1 MGFGEKL
8 VQRLGEYGKLGKSFR
23 EAVGESFC
31 RAERLSFSVSEWIA
45 FGLSQPIG
53 IAQLVRLTQP
63 IGKPFDIGQRFAQS
77 LGKPFRVAESF
88 SVSERIAVSLA
99 QRVAFGI
106 GQCIPVGQRLG
117 LDVGKSFPVGQR
129 FWQCSAEHLRQRLDP
144 LRKPTAVGERPAKS
158 IGDAAAQWF
167 RLRLAPATK
176 QCPEFCIEQPV
187 QRIVECQPQPIGQQP
202 KSSLVI
208 IDRLGF
214 IQCRVGIIR
223 RIAIEFRPAVLHTG

>member
-1 MGFGEKL
+1 LGFGEKL

-106 GQCIPVGQRLG
+106 GQPLG
-117 LDVGKSFPVGQR
+117 IGER
-129 FWQCSAEHLRQRLDP
+129 LRQRLH
-144 LRKPTAVGERPAKS
+144 
-158 IGDAAAQWF
+158 AAAQ
-167 RLRLAPATK
+167 RK
-176 QCPEFCIEQPV
+176 CQC
-187 QRIVECQPQPIGQQP
+187 RTIGQQP

-223 RIAIEFRPAVLHTG
+223 RIAIEFRPAVLHTGR